1 MSSSIRFP
9 ISSDALTRLAQ
20 AIAVAVSATLAGC
33 QTTGQ
38 APQSDATHTQNFN
51 ARIKQKPI
59 WLSNQPSPQVPQD
72 VWERMRQGFQL
83 QDGLGVNPR
92 IEQQRLWF
100 ASNPSFL
107 ENAGERGS
115 LYIHYIVERLEER
128 NMPLELAL
136 LPVIESAYN
145 PLAYSRADA
154 VGLWQFV
161 PATGRYF
168 NLRQTR
174 FYDGRRDITASTT
187 AAMDYLTRLHDM
199 FNGDWLLALAAYNA
213 GEGTVSRAI
222 ERNEKLGLPT
232 DYWNLS
238 LPTETQ
244 AYVPKLLALAQVV
257 LTPQAY
263 GVNLNPI
270 ANEPYFQVVEI
281 NQRMDLSKVAAVANI
296 DEDELFQLN
305 PAFKQ
310 RTTIDGPQHLLVP
323 TSKAQL
329 LTTSL
334 STMKPEELI
343 SKRSLKPVFDRDEG
357 RDSLRPK
364 RIYRVKNGDNLTL
377 IAKANKVN
385 VQDLQRWNKLSG
397 KNLKVGQTLVM
408 QDTRKVASKKTR
420 VASNAKKKS
429 TQYKVKQ
436 GDSLYMVAKRF
447 NVEMQHLKRWNP
459 APARPSSP
467 ARCSRSTCRTDRNAA
482 RWGQGA
488 CPGPNGSYR
497 QAPRNRCAL
506 EPGALHAPARARSGA
521 TPATEKARFF
531 LLIQAVTV
539 RSTKPK
545 PPGSDL

>member
-1 MSSSIRFP
+1 MSSSIRKS
-9 ISSDALTRLAQ
+9 INSDALTRLAQ

-33 QTTGQ
+33 QSTSHV
-38 APQSDATHTQNFN
+38 PQTDASHTQNFN

-59 WLSNQPSPQVPQD
+59 WLNEKPSPQLPQD
-72 VWERMRQGFQL
+72 VWERMREGFQL
-83 QDGLGVNPR
+83 QEGIGVNPR

-107 ENAGERGS
+107 ENASERGS

-145 PLAYSRADA
+145 PMAYSRADA
-154 VGLWQFV
+154 VGLWQFI
-161 PATGRYF
+161 PSTGRSF

-232 DYWNLS
+232 DYWNLP
-238 LPTETQ
+238 LPSETQ
-244 AYVPKLLALAQVV
+244 AYVPKLLALSQVV
-257 LTPQAY
+257 LAPEAY

-329 LTTSL
+329 LSASL

-343 SKRSLKPVFDRDEG
+343 SQRSFKPVFEG
-357 RDSLRPK
+357 ADSREMAQAK
-364 RIYRVKNGDNLTL
+364 RNYRVKRGDNLSQ
-377 IAKANKVN
+377 IAKANKVD
-385 VQDLQRWNKLSG
+385 VKDLQRWNKLSG
-397 KNLKVGQTLVM
+397 KQLKVGQTLVM
-408 QDTRKVASKKTR
+408 QDTSKAKASSKTSAKASGKKTMVAS
-420 VASNAKKKS
+420 ADKKS

-459 APARPSSP
+459 RA
-467 ARCSRSTCRTDRNAA
+467 
-482 RWGQGA
+482 GQA
-488 CPGPNGSYR
+488 LKPG
-497 QAPRNRCAL
+497 QML
-506 EPGALHAPARARSGA
+506 
-521 TPATEKARFF
+521 
-531 LLIQAVTV
+531 TV
-539 RSTKPK
+539 YLPH
-545 PPGSDL
+545 

>member
-1 MSSSIRFP
+1 MSSSIRKA
-9 ISSDALTRLAQ
+9 INSDALTRLAQ

-33 QTTGQ
+33 SSHVPQTE
-38 APQSDATHTQNFN
+38 ATHTPNIA
-51 ARIKQKPI
+51 ARAKQKPI
-59 WLSNQPSPQVPQD
+59 WLSEKPTPQVPQD

-115 LYIHYIVERLEER
+115 LYIHYIIERLEER

-145 PLAYSRADA
+145 PMAYSRADA
-154 VGLWQFV
+154 VGLWQFI
-161 PATGRYF
+161 PSTGRYY

-232 DYWNLS
+232 DYWNLP
-238 LPTETQ
+238 LPAETQ
-244 AYVPKLLALAQVV
+244 AYVPKLLALSQVV
-257 LTPQAY
+257 LAPEAY

-270 ANEPYFQVVEI
+270 ANAPYFQVVEI

-329 LTTSL
+329 LTASL
-334 STMKPEELI
+334 STMRPEELI
-343 SKRSLKPVFDRDEG
+343 SKKSFKPVFEGADESEVA
-357 RDSLRPK
+357 SLK
-364 RIYRVKNGDNLTL
+364 RAYRVKRGDNLAA
-377 IAKANKVN
+377 IAKANKVD
-385 VQDLQRWNKLSG
+385 VKDLQRWNKMSG
-397 KNLKVGQTLVM
+397 KDLKVGQTLVM
-408 QDTRKVASKKTR
+408 QDTTKRSGGRVNTVVAANSKNGSK
-420 VASNAKKKS
+420 AAKAKPP
-429 TQYKVKQ
+429 TQYKVQQ

-459 APARPSSP
+459 RVGQALKPGQMLTVASP
-467 ARCSRSTCRTDRNAA
+467 R
-482 RWGQGA
+482 
-488 CPGPNGSYR
+488 
-497 QAPRNRCAL
+497 
-506 EPGALHAPARARSGA
+506 
-521 TPATEKARFF
+521 
-531 LLIQAVTV
+531 
-539 RSTKPK
+539 
-545 PPGSDL
+545 

>member
-1 MSSSIRFP
+1 MSSSIRKS
-9 ISSDALTRLAQ
+9 IKSDALTRLAQ

-33 QTTGQ
+33 SSTGQ
-38 APQSDATHTQNFN
+38 VPQTDAAHTL
-51 ARIKQKPI
+51 ATRAKQKPI
-59 WLSNQPSPQVPQD
+59 WLSEKPTPEIPQD

-100 ASNPSFL
+100 ASNPSYL
-107 ENAGERGS
+107 ESAGERGS

-136 LPVIESAYN
+136 LPVIESSYN
-145 PLAYSRADA
+145 PLAYSPANA
-154 VGLWQFV
+154 VGLWQFI
-161 PATGRYF
+161 PSTGRYF

-187 AAMDYLTRLHDM
+187 AALDYLTKLHDM

-232 DYWNLS
+232 DYWNLP
-238 LPTETQ
+238 LPAETQ
-244 AYVPKLLALAQVV
+244 AYVPKLLALSQVV
-257 LTPQAY
+257 ITPQAY

-270 ANEPYFQVVEI
+270 ANEPYFEVVEI

-329 LTTSL
+329 LTASL

-343 SKRSLKPVFDRDEG
+343 SKRPLKPVFDG
-357 RDSLRPK
+357 ADSPVIAGAK
-364 RIYRVKNGDNLTL
+364 RSYRVKRGDNLTA
-377 IAKANKVN
+377 IAKANKVD
-385 VQDLQRWNKLSG
+385 VKDLQRWNNLSG
-397 KNLKVGQTLVM
+397 KHLKAGQTLVM
-408 QDTRKVASKKTR
+408 QDTRRSSGRTTTTLAANSKKQT
-420 VASNAKKKS
+420 K
-429 TQYKVKQ
+429 YKVQ
-436 GDSLYMVAKRF
+436 RGDSLYMVAKRF

-459 APARPSSP
+459 RVGQALKPGQLLTVSSP
-467 ARCSRSTCRTDRNAA
+467 R
-482 RWGQGA
+482 
-488 CPGPNGSYR
+488 
-497 QAPRNRCAL
+497 
-506 EPGALHAPARARSGA
+506 
-521 TPATEKARFF
+521 
-531 LLIQAVTV
+531 
-539 RSTKPK
+539 
-545 PPGSDL
+545 

>member
-1 MSSSIRFP
+1 MSSSIRKS
-9 ISSDALTRLAQ
+9 IKSDALTRLAQ

-33 QTTGQ
+33 SSTGQ
-38 APQSDATHTQNFN
+38 VPQTDAAHTL
-51 ARIKQKPI
+51 ASRAKQKPI
-59 WLSNQPSPQVPQD
+59 WLSEKPTPEVPQD

-100 ASNPSFL
+100 ASNPSYL
-107 ENAGERGS
+107 ETAGERGS
-115 LYIHYIVERLEER
+115 LYMHYIVERLEER

-136 LPVIESAYN
+136 LPVIESSYN
-145 PLAYSRADA
+145 PLAYSPANA
-154 VGLWQFV
+154 VGLWQFI
-161 PATGRYF
+161 PSTGRYF

-187 AAMDYLTRLHDM
+187 AALDYLTKLHDM

-232 DYWNLS
+232 DYWNLP
-238 LPTETQ
+238 LPAETQ
-244 AYVPKLLALAQVV
+244 AYVPKLLALSQVV
-257 LTPQAY
+257 ITPQAY

-270 ANEPYFQVVEI
+270 ANQPYFEVVEI

-329 LTTSL
+329 LTASL

-343 SKRSLKPVFDRDEG
+343 SKRPLKPVFDG
-357 RDSLRPK
+357 ADSPVIAGAK
-364 RIYRVKNGDNLTL
+364 RSYRVKRGDNLTA
-377 IAKANKVN
+377 IAKANKVD
-385 VQDLQRWNKLSG
+385 VKDLQRWNNLSG
-397 KNLKVGQTLVM
+397 KHLKAGQTLVM
-408 QDTRKVASKKTR
+408 QDTRRSSGRTTTTLAANSKKQT
-420 VASNAKKKS
+420 K
-429 TQYKVKQ
+429 YKVQ
-436 GDSLYMVAKRF
+436 RGDSLYMVAKRF

-459 APARPSSP
+459 RVGQALKPGQLLTVSSP
-467 ARCSRSTCRTDRNAA
+467 R
-482 RWGQGA
+482 
-488 CPGPNGSYR
+488 
-497 QAPRNRCAL
+497 
-506 EPGALHAPARARSGA
+506 
-521 TPATEKARFF
+521 
-531 LLIQAVTV
+531 
-539 RSTKPK
+539 
-545 PPGSDL
+545 

>member
-1 MSSSIRFP
+1 MSSSIRKA
-9 ISSDALTRLAQ
+9 INSDALTRLAQ

-33 QTTGQ
+33 SSHVPQTE
-38 APQSDATHTQNFN
+38 AAHTPNIA
-51 ARIKQKPI
+51 ARAKQKPI
-59 WLSNQPSPQVPQD
+59 WLSEKPTPQVPQD

-115 LYIHYIVERLEER
+115 LYIHYIIERLEER

-145 PLAYSRADA
+145 PMAYSRADA
-154 VGLWQFV
+154 VGLWQFI
-161 PATGRYF
+161 PSTGRYY

-232 DYWNLS
+232 DYWNLP
-238 LPTETQ
+238 LPAETQ
-244 AYVPKLLALAQVV
+244 AYVPKLLALSQVV
-257 LTPQAY
+257 LSPEAY

-329 LTTSL
+329 LTASL
-334 STMKPEELI
+334 STMRPEELI
-343 SKRSLKPVFDRDEG
+343 SSRPLKAVFEGADDIEVAKLKRA
-357 RDSLRPK
+357 
-364 RIYRVKNGDNLTL
+364 YRVKRGDNLGT
-377 IAKANKVN
+377 IAKANKVD
-385 VQDLQRWNKLSG
+385 VKDLQRWNKLTG
-397 KNLKVGQTLVM
+397 KDLKVGQTLVM
-408 QDTRKVASKKTR
+408 QDTSKRSAGRTTTLVAANSKSKSQKTQ
-420 VASNAKKKS
+420 

-459 APARPSSP
+459 RVGQALKPGQMLTVSSP
-467 ARCSRSTCRTDRNAA
+467 R
-482 RWGQGA
+482 
-488 CPGPNGSYR
+488 
-497 QAPRNRCAL
+497 
-506 EPGALHAPARARSGA
+506 
-521 TPATEKARFF
+521 
-531 LLIQAVTV
+531 
-539 RSTKPK
+539 
-545 PPGSDL
+545 